1 MLVLTCDVGQSLLIE
16 DVQLVLIYAD
26 ARSIIFSMRKLSGGR
41 ETKVSL
47 QRHQIVNVCY
57 NVSFQLMSVSGQSAN
72 LVLEHPEEVSIQKNE
87 FEPPLN

>member
-1 MLVLTCDVGQSLLIE
+1 MLVLSCDVGQSLLIE
-16 DVQLVLIYAD
+16 DVQLLLIYAD
-26 ARSIIFSMRKLSGGR
+26 PRSIIFSMQKLAGGR

-72 LVLEHPEEVSIQKNE
+72 LVLEHPEEVTVQKNE
-87 FEPPLN
+87 LDPPSN